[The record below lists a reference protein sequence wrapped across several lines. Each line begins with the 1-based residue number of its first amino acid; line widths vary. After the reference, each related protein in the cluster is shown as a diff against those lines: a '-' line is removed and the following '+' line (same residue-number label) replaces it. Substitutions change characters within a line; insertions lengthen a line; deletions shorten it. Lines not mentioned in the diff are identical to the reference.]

1 MQIRSSLTLTSNY
14 FNPCQEP
21 VWVWN
26 RSFWEKAANPLFPG
40 AASRLSREQAFFT
53 WVHFQSQQK
62 AEVCGMKE
70 TPARLKISAKLDN
83 NGNHTG
89 SLMKTWTTSHVQG
102 SYLPL
107 QFLFSETVHTSILY
121 TTRWGKFPRKKR
133 KNLVLENWNWSD
145 FRKRWQPFEAQRTQT
160 PWLGVRNCK
169 FGHQEAPLAYHQLTT
184 SIM

>member
-83 NGNHTG
+83 NGNHRLFNENLDHLSRPGQLPAITV
-89 SLMKTWTTSHVQG
+89 SLLRNSAYVNSVHNAMRKISKKEKKKSCSRKLKLIRLPKEVATFWGTAYSDSLTWGQE
-102 SYLPL
+102 L
-107 QFLFSETVHTSILY
+107 QIWPPGGATSI
-121 TTRWGKFPRKKR
+121 P
-133 KNLVLENWNWSD
+133 
-145 FRKRWQPFEAQRTQT
+145 P
-160 PWLGVRNCK
+160 
-169 FGHQEAPLAYHQLTT
+169 AYH
-184 SIM
+184 